1 MFNVRLDHDN
11 SALSLRWFHFEKVVE
26 ALVEEG
32 ETWMKLD
39 ELSTV
44 IKQVCHIED
53 EKELRT
59 MLNFYHDLGVI
70 VKHGHTVV
78 LQAQWLINLFKQL
91 ITVPPF
97 QEVVSKS
104 YCFIIKLIAVVSQCC
119 GTTTQKLTSIGFR
132 NTRKNPN
139 NCVSVISPGQ
149 MSRIFSEPRSAQI
162 LIGRD

>member
-1 MFNVRLDHDN
+1 MFNVRPDHDN

-32 ETWMKLD
+32 KTWMKLD

-44 IKQVCHIED
+44 IKRVCHIED

-97 QEVVSKS
+97 GEVVSKS
-104 YCFIIKLIAVVSQCC
+104 LWFYHRASFSVLRNHNTKAIKTMFFA
-119 GTTTQKLTSIGFR
+119 TPR
-132 NTRKNPN
+132 NTLIIL
-139 NCVSVISPGQ
+139 CLY
-149 MSRIFSEPRSAQI
+149 PRA
-162 LIGRD
+162 R